1 MTDSR
6 VCNTGRS
13 TIEKKS
19 TTIDNTMELIDV
31 FIFVVARMSRQK
43 YSISKYESD
52 LSDLGP
58 RLRLGPR
65 QRGLYLILRD
75 LLVILYL
82 SYQCQTLFQHNFIT
96 LQNLMLKFY
105 IPKTWGQEG
114 RKGKGGVVIKLLMDT
129 FFPYLCYSYQIVD
142 NVTLSPSFYYTY
154 DFTTF
159 LNNNK

>member
-19 TTIDNTMELIDV
+19 TTIDNGMELIDV
-31 FIFVVARMSRQK
+31 FIFVVVRVSRQK

-65 QRGLYLILRD
+65 QRGLYLIHTPTSVIRSDPCECHPKLKIRD
-75 LLVILYL
+75 
-82 SYQCQTLFQHNFIT
+82 
-96 LQNLMLKFY
+96 
-105 IPKTWGQEG
+105 PKVKIWDHT
-114 RKGKGGVVIKLLMDT
+114 
-129 FFPYLCYSYQIVD
+129 
-142 NVTLSPSFYYTY
+142 
-154 DFTTF
+154 
-159 LNNNK
+159 